1 VQRNGRNAVVNVKP
15 SVQTEYLKDYKASR
29 EGTGRYRVNSLDLPT
44 GCSFDNLI
52 NINIDDVAVS
62 RHAVQMEMQH
72 PKKFL
77 ALIPR
82 AYNLV
87 DRQKSSVSI

>member
-1 VQRNGRNAVVNVKP
+1 VQRNGRYAVVNVKP

-29 EGTGRYRVNSLDLPT
+29 EDTGRYRVNSLDLPT

-52 NINIDDVAVS
+52 DIDIDDVAVS
-62 RHAVQMEMQH
+62 RHEAKSETQH

-82 AYNLV
+82 ACNLM
-87 DRQKSSVSI
+87 DR